1 MINVFIILQE
11 VDLVIVLIIII
22 KECQK
27 IVDFIKFFM
36 RIGLSL
42 MIYKLDKRKF
52 GMFFFKE
59 FFYKNV
65 WLCIVI
71 GFLMMSVILFLI
83 GWFSLFEWFQNF
95 EEGLLSEF
103 SMFNFLWSI
112 LGVLMQ

>member
-1 MINVFIILQE
+1 
-11 VDLVIVLIIII
+11 
-22 KECQK
+22 
-27 IVDFIKFFM
+27 M

-42 MIYKLDKRKF
+42 MIYKLDKRKL

-83 GWFSLFEWFQNF
+83 GWFSLFEWF
-95 EEGLLSEF
+95 
-103 SMFNFLWSI
+103 
-112 LGVLMQ
+112 

>member
-1 MINVFIILQE
+1 
-11 VDLVIVLIIII
+11 
-22 KECQK
+22 
-27 IVDFIKFFM
+27 M

-83 GWFSLFEWFQNF
+83 GWFSLFEWF
-95 EEGLLSEF
+95 
-103 SMFNFLWSI
+103 
-112 LGVLMQ
+112 